1 MWHLLA
7 YIGLAVAAAAGV
19 DQISTT
25 LGAMLSPAREMLA
38 EREPS
43 HLIDR
48 PHDAGSAPM
57 LHSIVAVRPAESG
70 PDVRYARPDELLKIV
85 VDAMRTVVDIDPRRS
100 SRELLL
106 HTMRDVDGSNELFA

>member
-1 MWHLLA
+1 MLDEPRGEHLRL
-7 YIGLAVAAAAGV
+7 VDRRHEAG
-19 DQISTT
+19 
-25 LGAMLSPAREMLA
+25 P
-38 EREPS
+38 
-43 HLIDR
+43 
-48 PHDAGSAPM
+48 APM
-57 LHSIVAVRPAESG
+57 LRSIVAVRLAESG